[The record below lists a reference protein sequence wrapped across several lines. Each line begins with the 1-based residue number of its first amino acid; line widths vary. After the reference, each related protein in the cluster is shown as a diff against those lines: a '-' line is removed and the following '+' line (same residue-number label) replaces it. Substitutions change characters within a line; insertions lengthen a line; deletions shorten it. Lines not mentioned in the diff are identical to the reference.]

1 MRKKRPIIAITHSI
15 YQAKSVIFAT
25 HFAVWL
31 AGGKPF
37 SINPANQHKNK
48 IYDGLILGGGADINP
63 ELYGQIKKTDYDY
76 DHNRDVLE
84 LFHLSQAEK
93 QNIPVLGICRGC
105 QLINAYRSGT
115 LHIDIT
121 KVYEK
126 AKYPSN
132 LLGYIFFRKRINIK
146 PNSHLFHIVKRRSCK
161 VNSLHKQSIA
171 KLGNELVVTAM
182 EENQI
187 VQCIE
192 DPSRPFY
199 MGVQFHPEFLI
210 YKHYF
215 LNLFK
220 TLVLNAKHQTSFF

>member
-1 MRKKRPIIAITHSI
+1 MSEKKPRIAITHSDH
-15 YQAKSVIFAT
+15 QAKSAIFAM

-37 SINPANQHKNK
+37 SINPGNRHQHHT
-48 IYDGLILGGGADINP
+48 YDGLILGGGVDINP
-63 ELYGQIKKTDYDY
+63 ELYGQIKKTDYAY
-76 DHNRDVLE
+76 DHHRDSLE
-84 LFHLSQAEK
+84 LFHLSQAEQ

-105 QLINAYRSGT
+105 QLINIYRSGT

-126 AKYPSN
+126 AQYPSN
-132 LLGYIFFRKRINIK
+132 LLGYIFFRKRIHILT
-146 PNSHLFHIVKRRSCK
+146 NSHLFDVIKRASCK
-161 VNSLHKQSIA
+161 VNSIHRQSIA
-171 KLGNELVVTAM
+171 KLGNHLTVTAT

-192 DPSRPFY
+192 DASKPFY
-199 MGVQFHPEFLI
+199 IGVQFHPEFLI

-215 LNLFK
+215 LNIFK
-220 TLVLNAKHQTSFF
+220 TLVLSAKFRASSF